1 MNDFGKRILVSGGC
15 GYIGSV
21 LVPKLAQKHQVTV
34 LDSMLF
40 GNHLPIIQNVDVV
53 KGDIRDLSLL
63 LAMLPGNDV
72 VIHLA
77 AIANDPCSDLEP
89 SITYEVNRDA
99 VIQLVNAAKNCGV
112 KRFINASTSSV
123 YGVKEEAD
131 VTEELVLEP
140 ITLYAKLKAET
151 EKIVADASGNGFA
164 TMSVRSATV
173 CGVSPRMRFDVIVN
187 ILAKL
192 AIANGVIT
200 VHGGNQY
207 RPNIHIE
214 DITDLY
220 SMLVEAPV
228 EKINGKVFN
237 VGSTNYTVKEIADM
251 VHEEM
256 NAAIL
261 IDTNITDNRSY
272 RISSEK
278 IKNELGFQPNRTIRQ
293 AIKDT
298 KDAFNLG
305 MFPDPDNSIYYN
317 LRTMK
322 ELFAGR
328 DGRVIKSWD

>member
-1 MNDFGKRILVSGGC
+1 MPDFGKRILVTGGC

-21 LVPKLAQKHQVTV
+21 LVPKLAQRHQVTV

-40 GNHLPIIQNVDVV
+40 GNHLPIIQNVNVV
-53 KGDIRDLSLL
+53 RGDIRDLSLL
-63 LAMLPGNDV
+63 LSMLPGNDV

-99 VIQLVNAAKNCGV
+99 VIHLVNVAKNCGI

-123 YGVKEEAD
+123 YGVKEEAA

-151 EKIVADASGNGFA
+151 EKIVANAADNGFTA
-164 TMSVRSATV
+164 VSIRSATV

-192 AIANGVIT
+192 AIADGRIT
-200 VHGGNQY
+200 VHGGGQY
-207 RPNIHIE
+207 RPNVHID

-220 SMLVEAPV
+220 VSLVEIPEAM
-228 EKINGKVFN
+228 INGKVYNF
-237 VGSTNYTVKEIADM
+237 GSTNHTVKEIAQM
-251 VHEEM
+251 AHEETGAMVQM
-256 NAAIL
+256 N
-261 IDTNITDNRSY
+261 TNVTDNRSY

-278 IKNELGFQPNRTIRQ
+278 IRNELGLEPKKTIRQ
-293 AIKDT
+293 GIRDIK
-298 KDAFNLG
+298 KAFNEG
-305 MFPDPDNSIYYN
+305 FFPDPDNSRHYN
-317 LRTMK
+317 IRTMK
-322 ELFAGR
+322 EKIAG
-328 DGRVIKSWD
+328 

>member
-112 KRFINASTSSV
+112 KRFINASSSSV
-123 YGVKEEAD
+123 YGLKEEES
-131 VTEELVLEP
+131 VTEDLTLEP
-140 ITLYAKLKAET
+140 ITLYAKLKAESEGVVNSFT
-151 EKIVADASGNGFA
+151 SDEFA
-164 TMSVRSATV
+164 TVSIRSATV
-173 CGVSPRMRFDVIVN
+173 CGYSPRMRFDVIVN
-187 ILAKL
+187 IMAEK
-192 AIANGVIT
+192 AIVDGIIT
-200 VHGGNQY
+200 VHGGTQY
-207 RPNIHIE
+207 RPNIHID

-220 SMLVEAPV
+220 VLLCKIPDD
-228 EKINGKVFN
+228 KINGKVFN
-237 VGSTNYTVKEIADM
+237 VGSINHTVMEIAEM
-251 VHEEM
+251 VRDEIG
-256 NAAIL
+256 AI
-261 IDTNITDNRSY
+261 IKMDADTTDNRSY

-278 IKNELGFQPNRTIRQ
+278 IKQELGFEPKKTIKQ
-293 AIKDT
+293 AIRDIKE
-298 KDAFNLG
+298 ALANG
-305 MFPDPDNSIYYN
+305 MFPDPNSNIYYN
-317 LRTMK
+317 IRTMK
-322 ELFAGR
+322 DQMDREP
-328 DGRVIKSWD
+328 VSC